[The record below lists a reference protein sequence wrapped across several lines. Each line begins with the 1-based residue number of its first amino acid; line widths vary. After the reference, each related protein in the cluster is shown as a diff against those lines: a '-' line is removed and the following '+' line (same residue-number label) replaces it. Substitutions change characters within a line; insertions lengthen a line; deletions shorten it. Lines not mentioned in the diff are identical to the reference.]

1 MLVGENQSFWKE
13 STQMGIVRESKIIW
27 CIFCN
32 GFKLAT
38 WIFHN
43 DKQKVIFVWGVCN
56 TIDKRLLL
64 KNILLIERSVRGFI
78 QVRNTTLYNYRISRE
93 IIYFYVTK
101 MGTITWILHKL
112 IELKEIEQNRI

>member
-1 MLVGENQSFWKE
+1 MLVGGNQSFWKE
-13 STQMGIVRESKIIW
+13 STQMRIVRESKIIW

-93 IIYFYVTK
+93 INSFYVTK

>member
-13 STQMGIVRESKIIW
+13 SMQMEIVRESKIIW

-32 GFKLAT
+32 GFKLAS

-78 QVRNTTLYNYRISRE
+78 QVRNTTL
-93 IIYFYVTK
+93 
-101 MGTITWILHKL
+101 
-112 IELKEIEQNRI
+112 

>member
-1 MLVGENQSFWKE
+1 MLVGGNQSFWKE

-64 KNILLIERSVRGFI
+64 KKMLLIERSVRGFI
-78 QVRNTTLYNYRISRE
+78 QVRNTTLYDYRISRE
-93 IIYFYVTK
+93 INYFYVTK
-101 MGTITWILHKL
+101 MGTITWISHKL